1 MMNDAM
7 FFVRTWKKKS
17 ARERMCVISL
27 IRNPALQRTN
37 QTGGREGGGT
47 IYFSPQAF
55 KTEEGCYRLGR
66 WVSNQRFAHKN
77 ELHVPGGQALKTH
90 VASGLSMDA
99 IHKSWRSPTSSF
111 FNTPRR
117 NQTGVYITPQAL
129 KTEEATA

>member
-37 QTGGREGGGT
+37 QTGEG
-47 IYFSPQAF
+47 
-55 KTEEGCYRLGR
+55 KEEALSISHPRPSKPKRAYRLGR

>member
-1 MMNDAM
+1 MMNDAI
-7 FFVRTWKKKS
+7 FVVRTWKKKS

-27 IRNPALQRTN
+27 IRNPALLRTYE
-37 QTGGREGGGT
+37 TGEGKSALSLSH
-47 IYFSPQAF
+47 SPQAF